1 MAKTE
6 TLVVFEPA
14 THIDLAEVAT
24 WVVDGPETAELAVE
38 YREGVKALIRE
49 IEAGYKPHVARA
61 HAAHK
66 ALCEEL
72 RLRLLPCTVA
82 LDALNRAIGSYE
94 VARQRAEE
102 KARRDAEAA
111 ALADAEAAR
120 ASDAEAARL
129 RGNTALAA
137 SIASAPVEEFMAPV
151 VVPPTRKTS
160 GVAVTVTY
168 EPVVEDFD
176 ALLQF
181 AAASDSAM
189 RPLLVQANLKGL
201 QALVDQ
207 MGEGFN
213 VPGVTRVMRTP
224 TVRSTRAGRS

>member
-102 KARRDAEAA
+102 KARRWPTRRPHGRRTPRPHGCAGTRRWP
-111 ALADAEAAR
+111 R
-120 ASDAEAARL
+120 ASRPRRSRSSWPRWSCPR
-129 RGNTALAA
+129 RG
-137 SIASAPVEEFMAPV
+137 
-151 VVPPTRKTS
+151 
-160 GVAVTVTY
+160 
-168 EPVVEDFD
+168 
-176 ALLQF
+176 
-181 AAASDSAM
+181 
-189 RPLLVQANLKGL
+189 RP
-201 QALVDQ
+201 
-207 MGEGFN
+207 
-213 VPGVTRVMRTP
+213 
-224 TVRSTRAGRS
+224 RAWP